1 MTEEITIFFQII
13 FIDLI
18 LAGDNAI
25 IIGMVASKFPP
36 EQRKKIIFWG
46 IGGAVI
52 LRILLT
58 LLTAYLLQITGLRLI
73 GGLLLLY
80 IVYKL
85 YVDVIKNS
93 GGGEENI
100 KVDNSSMLKAIWTV
114 LLADF
119 TMSLDNVLG
128 VAGAAK
134 DHYYLLIFGLVL
146 SIILMATAATLISK
160 WIKDYKLQMIA
171 YAMAHNCVYNTD
183 IDQGVILMCTPD
195 NFFQKFTINGRE
207 FRELKW
213 EWLGRVNQYY
223 ELLAL

>member
-1 MTEEITIFFQII
+1 MSEQII
-13 FIDLI
+13 IFLQIVFIDLV

-36 EQRKKIIFWG
+36 EQRKKVIFWG

-52 LRILLT
+52 LRIILT

-85 YVDVIKNS
+85 YVDVIKGS
-93 GGGEENI
+93 EKEEDI
-100 KVDNSSMLKAIWTV
+100 KVDNSSFLKAIWTV

-128 VAGAAK
+128 VAGAAGE
-134 DHYYLLIFGLVL
+134 HYGLLVFGLVL
-146 SIILMATAATLISK
+146 SIILMATAATLISG
-160 WIKDYKLQMIA
+160 WIKKYRWIA
-171 YAMAHNCVYNTD
+171 WLGLLAILVVAVELIYTD
-183 IDQGVILMCTPD
+183 IKIL
-195 NFFQKFTINGRE
+195 
-207 FRELKW
+207 
-213 EWLGRVNQYY
+213 
-223 ELLAL
+223 LL

>member
-93 GGGEENI
+93 GGGEDNI
-100 KVDNSSMLKAIWTV
+100 KVDNSSMFKAIWTV

-160 WIKDYKLQMIA
+160 WIKDYKWIA
-171 YAMAHNCVYNTD
+171 WVGLFAILFVAVELIYTD
-183 IDQGVILMCTPD
+183 IKLFI
-195 NFFQKFTINGRE
+195 
-207 FRELKW
+207 
-213 EWLGRVNQYY
+213 
-223 ELLAL
+223 

>member
-1 MTEEITIFFQII
+1 MFAELFGAEQLVILGQII

-25 IIGMVASKFPP
+25 VIGMVASKFPV

-52 LRILLT
+52 LRIILT
-58 LLTAYLLQITGLRLI
+58 MLTAYLLQITGLRLI

-85 YVDVIKNS
+85 YTDVIKGQS
-93 GGGEENI
+93 DDEDI
-100 KVDNSSMLKAIWTV
+100 KVDNSSFMKAIWTV

-128 VAGAAK
+128 VAGAAG
-134 DHYYLLIFGLVL
+134 DHYVLLIFGLAL
-146 SIILMATAATLISK
+146 SIILMATAATVISRWINEYK
-160 WIKDYKLQMIA
+160 WIAWIGLIAILAVALELIYTDLKLFI
-171 YAMAHNCVYNTD
+171 
-183 IDQGVILMCTPD
+183 
-195 NFFQKFTINGRE
+195 
-207 FRELKW
+207 
-213 EWLGRVNQYY
+213 
-223 ELLAL
+223 

>member
-1 MTEEITIFFQII
+1 MFAELFAPEQIAILTQII
-13 FIDLI
+13 FIDLV

-36 EQRKKIIFWG
+36 EQRKKVIFWG

-52 LRILLT
+52 LRIILT

-85 YVDVIKNS
+85 YVDVIKGSEN
-93 GGGEENI
+93 EEDI
-100 KVDNSSMLKAIWTV
+100 KVDNSSFLKAIWTV

-128 VAGAAK
+128 VAGAAG
-134 DHYYLLIFGLVL
+134 DHYGLLVFGLVL
-146 SIILMATAATLISK
+146 SIILMATAATLISGWIKKYK
-160 WIKDYKLQMIA
+160 WIAWVGLLAILIVAVELIY
-171 YAMAHNCVYNTD
+171 TD
-183 IDQGVILMCTPD
+183 IKII
-195 NFFQKFTINGRE
+195 FF
-207 FRELKW
+207 
-213 EWLGRVNQYY
+213 
-223 ELLAL
+223 

>member
-25 IIGMVASKFPP
+25 IIGMVASKFPL

-58 LLTAYLLQITGLRLI
+58 LITAYLLQITGLRLI

-93 GGGEENI
+93 GDDEENI
-100 KVDNSSMLKAIWTV
+100 KVDSSSMLKAVWTV

-134 DHYYLLIFGLVL
+134 DHYFLLIFGLVL

-160 WIKDYKLQMIA
+160 WIKEYKWIA
-171 YAMAHNCVYNTD
+171 WVGLFAILFVAVELIYTD
-183 IDQGVILMCTPD
+183 
-195 NFFQKFTINGRE
+195 
-207 FRELKW
+207 LK
-213 EWLGRVNQYY
+213 LFI
-223 ELLAL
+223 

>member
-1 MTEEITIFFQII
+1 MLVEQLTILTQII

-25 IIGMVASKFPP
+25 IIGMIASKFPH

-46 IGGAVI
+46 ISGAVI
-52 LRILLT
+52 LRVFLT
-58 LLTAYLLQITGLRLI
+58 VITAYLLLIPGLRLI

-93 GGGEENI
+93 SKEEDVN
-100 KVDNSSMLKAIWTV
+100 VDNSSLIKAIWTV

-128 VAGAAK
+128 VAGAAGN
-134 DHYYLLIFGLVL
+134 HYFLLIFGLVL

-160 WIKDYKLQMIA
+160 WIKEYKWIA
-171 YAMAHNCVYNTD
+171 WIGLLAILVVAIQLIYTD
-183 IDQGVILMCTPD
+183 IKIL
-195 NFFQKFTINGRE
+195 
-207 FRELKW
+207 L
-213 EWLGRVNQYY
+213 
-223 ELLAL
+223 